1 MFFSSNAA
9 KNVHFFEDKGL
20 RCWNAGSSRNKGDK
34 IYGASDLRCW
44 TIGSYQRSRSKGNK
58 YHGASHLKCS
68 NAWSSR
74 IKVLKWWES
83 SHTFERLKRELPH
96 FWAFKARAP
105 ILLAFEVK
113 APTLFGR
120 LKRELPYFWAFKQR
134 APTLLTVE
142 DVQSESSHTFVRLTV
157 RTPILWA
164 SKARAPRLSH
174 RQGWLEV
181 LKWRRTKQNRITLK
195 AWTTKLNWFPLYSET
210 CFPSSTGMYRI

>member
-1 MFFSSNAA
+1 MKITETVIGRHKLWTSCFKPFLIRFRRCFLMVGFFLKFGSSNAA

-120 LKRELPYFWAFKQR
+120 LKRELPYFWAIK
-134 APTLLTVE
+134 ASASILL
-142 DVQSESSHTFVRLTV
+142 
-157 RTPILWA
+157 
-164 SKARAPRLSH
+164 
-174 RQGWLEV
+174 
-181 LKWRRTKQNRITLK
+181 
-195 AWTTKLNWFPLYSET
+195 
-210 CFPSSTGMYRI
+210 ST